1 MLCTTAINTSNTI
14 TRGRPGLVNTDCAAE
29 ITDGKKTGYSQKWTA
44 NRSENASAR
53 SSTYARI
60 HRRTSRKHN
69 APGRICRM
77 GAEIIPIQS
86 NSSMH
91 RYSRAALCK
100 DISLQR
106 GRSCARSLASCI
118 PRSSEDRSSGM
129 FFIQVVRGRPGGRLQ
144 FSTGSPKKLLEEYK
158 YDRLGVYSCHIC
170 GQMRCIPWLQN
181 SPPQPSSHVHCHGWS
196 HLPY

>member
-1 MLCTTAINTSNTI
+1 MHP
-14 TRGRPGLVNTDCAAE
+14 PGQARTHAY
-29 ITDGKKTGYSQKWTA
+29 TDGQLENIMHQVASVGWVQKLF
-44 NRSENASAR
+44 
-53 SSTYARI
+53 
-60 HRRTSRKHN
+60 
-69 APGRICRM
+69 
-77 GAEIIPIQS
+77 QS
-86 NSSMH
+86 NPIVACTAT
-91 RYSRAALCK
+91 RARAALCK
-100 DISLQR
+100 DISLQI

-181 SPPQPSSHVHCHGWS
+181 SPPQPSSHAHCHGWS

>member
-60 HRRTSRKHN
+60 HRRTTRKHN

-91 RYSRAALCK
+91 RYARSAVQRHQSPDRPILCQ
-100 DISLQR
+100 ISSLMYPKIQR
-106 GRSCARSLASCI
+106 RQVIRNVLHPSCARP
-118 PRSSEDRSSGM
+118 PR
-129 FFIQVVRGRPGGRLQ
+129 
-144 FSTGSPKKLLEEYK
+144 
-158 YDRLGVYSCHIC
+158 
-170 GQMRCIPWLQN
+170 W
-181 SPPQPSSHVHCHGWS
+181 SPPVLYRKSEEIIGRI
-196 HLPY
+196 